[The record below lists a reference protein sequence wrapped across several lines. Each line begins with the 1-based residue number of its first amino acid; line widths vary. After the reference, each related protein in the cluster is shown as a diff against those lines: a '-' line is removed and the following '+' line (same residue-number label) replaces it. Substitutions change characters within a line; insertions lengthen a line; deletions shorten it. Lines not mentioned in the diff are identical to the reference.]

1 MSHFRP
7 SFRLWPL
14 LAAALFLTLPPPAL
28 AVAASSQNDPQQE
41 QEEVQSYTDEDLH
54 RMRHR
59 PAPKPAPDGAEAE
72 PGKASQPQTGPSR
85 PGPFKQEPK
94 ATPAASKAS
103 PPPAGQATPPP
114 PPGKDSAG
122 KAAGKTKKRYDPW
135 AKKEP
140 VWPPGADLSEE
151 EWLAQRLDNER
162 RREHWEGRV
171 QVAEEQVRELEE
183 RMTYLERKLASAQNP
198 FLPRVEL
205 EPEDAKAEAG
215 LDGVQRLARSETQLA
230 EARSALEAARR
241 AVELER
247 RQAQEALR
255 TAGIPTN

>member
-1 MSHFRP
+1 
-7 SFRLWPL
+7 
-14 LAAALFLTLPPPAL
+14 
-28 AVAASSQNDPQQE
+28 E
-41 QEEVQSYTDEDLH
+41 
-54 RMRHR
+54 
-59 PAPKPAPDGAEAE
+59 KG
-72 PGKASQPQTGPSR
+72 
-85 PGPFKQEPK
+85 PK
-94 ATPAASKAS
+94 ATPAAA
-103 PPPAGQATPPP
+103 PGTPGPAGQPMPTPQA
-114 PPGKDSAG
+114 KRDKTG
-122 KAAGKTKKRYDPW
+122 KATAKTQKKYDPW

-140 VWPPGADLSEE
+140 VWPPGANLSEE

-183 RMTYLERKLASAQNP
+183 RLAYLERKLASAQNP
-198 FLPRVEL
+198 FMPRVEL
-205 EPEDAKAEAG
+205 EPADAEAEAG